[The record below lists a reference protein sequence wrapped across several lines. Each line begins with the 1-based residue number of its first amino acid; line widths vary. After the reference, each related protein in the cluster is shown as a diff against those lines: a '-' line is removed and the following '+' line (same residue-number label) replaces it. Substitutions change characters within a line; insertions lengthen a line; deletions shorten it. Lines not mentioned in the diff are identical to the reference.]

1 MKHFSWQR
9 MTLIERVRWL
19 RYVLPPLLAL
29 VVVLYQLGVA
39 QALERNY
46 GHTVH
51 YSVEI
56 AFYSFTGPIVTLLT
70 LIWVE
75 RRLAEKERLERQ
87 IQARNQQLAS
97 LTAVSAD
104 AILTFPFPSNVTS
117 WNRGAERMFGYQAS
131 DIIGE
136 PFGRL
141 LAQADTLAG
150 RLEKQ
155 GVVKEFETLAFTASG
170 NSLSVELT
178 QTRIGEAE
186 EGSPVSLI
194 IMRDVTTRREREAI
208 REEERSRI
216 ARDLHDGVAQTLY
229 FLALKADMAGQQ
241 LEPGLD
247 SVAAEL
253 QEIGRTARQ
262 VIRDVRRTI
271 FALRPLEWRDG
282 SFTMALCDFV
292 QGFAEQ
298 LGWQVAVD
306 IDDHMALPARL
317 EPSVFRLV
325 QESLNNVAKHA
336 EATHVWVTLRPG
348 EGEQQLLLKVR
359 DDGHGFDS
367 SENGRGGL
375 GLEQMEARAK
385 SHGGRLQLESR
396 PGKGTVLTA
405 HLPLP
410 GGAGG

>member
-1 MKHFSWQR
+1 MKQISWQR
-9 MTLIERVRWL
+9 LSLIERVRWL

-46 GHTVH
+46 GHAVH

-70 LIWVE
+70 LMWVE
-75 RRLAEKERLERQ
+75 RRLAEKDRLERQ
-87 IQARNQQLAS
+87 IQARNRQLAS

-104 AILTFPFPSNVTS
+104 AILTLDTNGNVTS
-117 WNRGAERMFGYQAS
+117 WNRGAERMFGYQTT

-141 LAQADTLAG
+141 LAQADALAG

-155 GVVKEFETLAFTASG
+155 GVVKEFETLAFTAG
-170 NSLSVELT
+170 GDSLAVELT

-186 EGSPVSLI
+186 EGSPVSLM

-247 SVAAEL
+247 NVAAEL
-253 QEIGRTARQ
+253 REIGRTARQ

-282 SFTMALCDFV
+282 GFTAALYEFV

-298 LGWQVAVD
+298 LGWQMAVD
-306 IDDHMALPARL
+306 IDGQMALPARL

-336 EATHVWVTLRPG
+336 EATHVWVTLRPSK
-348 EGEQQLLLKVR
+348 GEQQLLLSVR
-359 DDGHGFDS
+359 DDGHGFDP

-375 GLEQMEARAK
+375 GLEQMQVRAK
-385 SHGGRLQLESR
+385 SHGGTLRLESQ